1 MNKSSKGPCSCG
13 VHILTFSFSNQ
24 LKHCFHL
31 RAYSFLFNLIFIIF
45 IMKTDFKEQNNR
57 NGSLLLISS
66 LALTVCYHSEIT
78 NLSSLGVPDLGQ
90 ISSPPLSTCVTF
102 ESSLILCL
110 SCFLYVQN
118 ENNTSQICIKIL

>member
-1 MNKSSKGPCSCG
+1 
-13 VHILTFSFSNQ
+13 
-24 LKHCFHL
+24 
-31 RAYSFLFNLIFIIF
+31 
-45 IMKTDFKEQNNR
+45 MKTDFKEQNNR
-57 NGSLLLISS
+57 NGCLLLISS

-90 ISSPPLSTCVTF
+90 ISSPPLSTCVTL